1 MTTATSPVEY
11 QHGGKTFEGILAI
24 DGARTGPR
32 PAVLISHAW
41 AGRSPVEESYARRLA
56 GLGYAGFALDLYGK
70 GVLGATTAECQ
81 ALMSPLASNRPHLQE
96 RLLHVIDVVRSLP
109 EVDASRVAIMGFCF
123 GGLCALDVARTGADV
138 RGAASFH
145 GLFGAPENTRGRKIR
160 AKVIAFHGYD
170 DPMVK
175 PADVVAL
182 GNELTDAGADWQIH
196 AYGGVMHAF
205 TNPQANDP
213 ALGTVYD
220 KRAADRSWAAM
231 THFLEECMAP
241 DPS

>member
-1 MTTATSPVEY
+1 MAIKTRAVDYS
-11 QHGGKTFEGILAI
+11 HGGKVFEGVLAV
-24 DGARTGPR
+24 DGAVGGRR

-41 AGRSPVEESYARRLA
+41 AGRGPVEESYARRLA
-56 GLGYAGFALDLYGK
+56 ELGYAGFALDLYGK
-70 GVLGATTAECQ
+70 GVFGTTTEECQ
-81 ALMSPLASNRPHLQE
+81 ALMTPLASNRPHLQE
-96 RLLHVIDVVRSLP
+96 RLLHAIDVVKALP

-123 GGLCALDVARTGADV
+123 GGLCALDVVRTGADI

-145 GLFGAPENTRGRKIR
+145 GLLGAPGNTKGRQIK

-175 PADVVAL
+175 PDDIVAL
-182 GNELTDAGADWQIH
+182 GNELTEAGADWQIH

-213 ALGTVYD
+213 AFGTVYD
-220 KRAADRSWAAM
+220 KRAADRAWTSFTA
-231 THFLEECMAP
+231 FLAECFA
-241 DPS
+241 